1 MLSVLFPTETFT
13 LKLHASIKRRTSEAM
28 DEALENWDD
37 LPREVFENTAMA
49 IKYGFYSIA
58 HAANCDLLI

>member
-1 MLSVLFPTETFT
+1 
-13 LKLHASIKRRTSEAM
+13 M

-58 HAANCDLLI
+58 